1 MKTFVSID
9 FETAN
14 YGRNTACAVGIIKVK
29 DQVIIQKFFSLI
41 QPPGN
46 SYSENCI
53 NVHGISPVNTE
64 HAPNF
69 YELYPLI
76 KNFIDGEHL
85 VCHNASFDIDVLRKC
100 MVHYAI
106 DPDDLSFDYSDTMKL
121 FGGKALDV
129 CCKEFGICLN
139 HHDALSD
146 AEAAACLFMKSND
159 ANFIEYNP
167 TPGIKKESG
176 KKYNQKLRSDLLKKC
191 YDIAENVEN
200 QFYQKKIVITG
211 TFLNWPDRNNL
222 GSLMKRLGADLDSSV
237 SERINYLITGDN
249 PGPEKLKKTMGFREK
264 GIDVNIINESQ
275 LLSLID
281 GVRLSRKE
289 DDEWIRVETIFIEND
304 KLFFIHSSKPKIN
317 PK

>member
-176 KKYNQKLRSDLLKKC
+176 KRYAKKLNRDLFKKSF
-191 YDIAENVEN
+191 DVTENVEN
-200 QFYQKKIVITG
+200 PFYQKKVVITG
-211 TFLNWPDRNNL
+211 TYINWPERDNL
-222 GSLMKRLGADLDSSV
+222 GLLLKRLGADLDVSV
-237 SERINYLITGDN
+237 SERINYLITGNN
-249 PGPEKLKKTMGFREK
+249 PGREKKKKTEDFINN
-264 GIDVNIINESQ
+264 GIDIKIIDENQ
-275 LLSLID
+275 LLSIIN

-289 DDEWIRVETIFIEND
+289 DDEWIKVETIEIENG
-304 KLFFIHSSKPKIN
+304 KLGFAFSTRHKRIEK
-317 PK
+317 